1 MSGASSARPIRGGR
15 AWRSGIETVPPPV
28 RPALAPRM
36 ENAAM
41 KPALRRLAPLAL
53 TLALSG
59 PAAAEETKEIGH
71 VNTALTNLGLTRSHR
86 VVVERFDDPKV
97 QGVSCWISQA
107 RTGGLSGMVGL
118 AEDPARFSLAC
129 AATGPVRVADNARR
143 GGRGERVYE
152 SDTSLFF
159 KETRVHR
166 FLDEERGAVVYLAW
180 STKLVDGSPFN
191 AVAVVPIR

>member
-1 MSGASSARPIRGGR
+1 MP
-15 AWRSGIETVPPPV
+15 
-28 RPALAPRM
+28 
-36 ENAAM
+36 
-41 KPALRRLAPLAL
+41 RLAPIAAILCLAL
-53 TLALSG
+53 AV

-71 VNTALTNLGLTRSHR
+71 VNTALTNMGLTRSHR
-86 VVVERFDDPKV
+86 VVVERFEDPKV

-107 RTGGLSGMVGL
+107 RTGGLAGMVGV
-118 AEDPARFSLAC
+118 AEDPARFGLSC

-143 GGRGERVYE
+143 GERGERVYE
-152 SDTSLFF
+152 SDASLFF

-180 STKLVDGSPFN
+180 STRLIEGSPHN